1 MHRWLLSRLIPSS
14 PEPICPPRIPEK
26 TAKDARTFRVR
37 GVPLGWD
44 ADCLQSFL
52 EEQDGLGGAMVSS
65 LALEI
70 HGRSSSGTV
79 TFRDVPAALKALRPE
94 KTWDLAL
101 RSGPGMRCE
110 CLSLDADFLGMT
122 TLFAPP
128 DEDHRVDLPY
138 DLRSE
143 ANGQLMVRIMTY
155 GYESAVAGSRSIQNL
170 EDLATS
176 LQTGLRSLVA
186 GPTSRPVIFVAH
198 SLGGLIVLI
207 SLAKS
212 EDEDDKKLMQA
223 IYGIVFFGVPHD
235 GMDISSLIPMVG
247 DGPNRFLIES
257 ISQINSQI
265 LPIQRREFH
274 TALGDKGRSE
284 IVCFYETMKSPTA
297 QKDEKGNWRMNG
309 PPAVLVSKTSATH
322 CRSWEDGPEHICA
335 VARTH
340 SEMVKFGRNDHD
352 YENVRERLRG
362 IAHRAVAGRRRRQA
376 LGTKSYVFWLSDA
389 CPDVSV
395 FWVHGS
401 SREHFRQS
409 FMEIAQKCQIPGFE
423 DPKLDVLPLVKDWL
437 VKTQGPWLMVI
448 DNADDTDLFFGP
460 SGAASDGGKGNLGQ
474 FLPECSHGALLITTR
489 NKQTGVKLAKGQP
502 PIDVGRMEEEECQSL
517 LRARLEGVAVTAA
530 DLSTLS
536 DRLERL
542 PLALVQ
548 AAAFIHE
555 NSITVQD
562 YLELQDES
570 DQSLVD
576 LLSEEFETVGR
587 DSETPRAVA
596 QTWMLS
602 FQQIQRQNP
611 FAGELL
617 SLMSRLDRQGIP
629 EAFISNYGERNNR
642 FDGRIELVK
651 AVGVLKAFSFMSE
664 EKGGNLNMHR
674 LVQLVTRKWLTKE
687 GTAGRYDREALLTV
701 SEMYPFGNFETRA
714 ICSAYLPHANAVL
727 SLGICASE
735 EEAEAKAKA
744 SLLHRM
750 AGYLNFEGKW
760 SDAERFSLQAGQIM
774 KKLLGEENPKTL
786 ISMNNLAS
794 TYSGQGRWKEAEELK
809 VRVLETRKRVLGED
823 HPNTLT
829 RMNNL
834 ASTYREQGRWKEAE
848 ELKVRVLEKRNRVL
862 GEDHPN
868 TLASMYN
875 LASTYWSQGRWKE
888 AEELEVRV
896 LETSKRVLGE
906 DHPNT
911 LNSIADLASMYWSQG
926 RWKEAEELE
935 VRVLETRKR
944 ALGEDHPDTLVSMHS
959 LAWTWHDSDRRDKA
973 IRLMEDCVRRQQQIL
988 GHDHPDTQSSESL
1001 LKSWQEDF
1009 GRSV

>member
-1 MHRWLLSRLIPSS
+1 MHCWLLSCFKPSS
-14 PEPICPPRIPEK
+14 PEPIRPTRLPAKP
-26 TAKDARTFRVR
+26 AKDARTFRVR

-44 ADCLQSFL
+44 ADRLQSFL
-52 EEQDGLGGAMVSS
+52 EKQDGLGGAIVRS

-94 KTWDLAL
+94 KTWDLTL
-101 RSGPGMRCE
+101 PSRPGMRPE
-110 CLSLDADFLGMT
+110 CLSLDADFFGMT

-128 DEDHRVDLPY
+128 DEDHRLDLPY

-143 ANGQLMVRIMTY
+143 ANDQLMVRIMTY
-155 GYESAVAGSRSIQNL
+155 GYGSTVAGS
-170 EDLATS
+170 
-176 LQTGLRSLVA
+176 QT
-186 GPTSRPVIFVAH
+186 
-198 SLGGLIVLI
+198 
-207 SLAKS
+207 KS
-212 EDEDDKKLMQA
+212 EDEDDKKLVQA
-223 IYGIVFFGVPHD
+223 VYGIVFFGVPHD

-297 QKDEKGNWRMNG
+297 QIDEKGNWAMNG
-309 PPAVLVSKTSATH
+309 PPAVLVSKASATH

-335 VARTH
+335 IARTH
-340 SEMVKFGRNDHD
+340 SEMVKFGRNDHE

-362 IAHRAVAGRRRRQA
+362 LAHRAVVGRRLQQA
-376 LGTKSYVFWLSDA
+376 LGTKL
-389 CPDVSV
+389 
-395 FWVHGS
+395 
-401 SREHFRQS
+401 
-409 FMEIAQKCQIPGFE
+409 
-423 DPKLDVLPLVKDWL
+423 KDWL
-437 VKTQGPWLMVI
+437 MKTQGRWLMVI
-448 DNADDTDLFFGP
+448 DNADDTDLFFRP
-460 SGAASDGGKGNLGQ
+460 SGATSDDVEGNLGQ

-517 LRARLEGVAVTAA
+517 LRARLEGVPVTAS

-536 DRLERL
+536 DRLEHL

-548 AAAFIHE
+548 AAAFIQE

-570 DQSLVD
+570 DQSLVN

-629 EAFISNYGERNNR
+629 EAFLSNYGERNNR

-651 AVGVLKAFSFMSE
+651 AVGVLKAFSLVSE
-664 EKGGNLNMHR
+664 EKGGNLDMHR

-687 GTAGRYDREALLTV
+687 GTAGRYDREALWTV
-701 SEMYPFGNFETRA
+701 SEMYPYG
-714 ICSAYLPHANAVL
+714 
-727 SLGICASE
+727 

-750 AGYLNFEGKW
+750 AAYLYFVGKW
-760 SDAERFSLQAGQIM
+760 SDAERFSLQAGQIRE
-774 KKLLGEENPKTL
+774 KLLGEDHPDTL
-786 ISMNNLAS
+786 TSMANLAL
-794 TYSGQGRWKEAEELK
+794 TYSNQGRWKEAEELG
-809 VRVLETRKRVLGED
+809 VRVLEIRKRVLGEDHHDTLTSMANLASTCSKQGRWKEAEELRVRVLEIRKRVLGED
-823 HPNTLT
+823 HPDRLT
-829 RMNNL
+829 SMANL
-834 ASTYREQGRWKEAE
+834 ASTYSNQGRWKEAE
-848 ELKVRVLEKRNRVL
+848 ELRVRVLEIR
-862 GEDHPN
+862 
-868 TLASMYN
+868 
-875 LASTYWSQGRWKE
+875 
-888 AEELEVRV
+888 
-896 LETSKRVLGE
+896 KRVLGE
-906 DHPNT
+906 DHPD
-911 LNSIADLASMYWSQG
+911 ILASM
-926 RWKEAEELE
+926 
-935 VRVLETRKR
+935 
-944 ALGEDHPDTLVSMHS
+944 HN
-959 LAWTWHDSDRRDKA
+959 LAWTLHESDRRDKA
-973 IRLMEDCVRRQQQIL
+973 VLLMENCVRRRRQIL
-988 GHDHPDTQSSESL
+988 GRDHPYTQSSESI
-1001 LKSWQEDF
+1001 LKSWQEDLG
-1009 GRSV
+1009 GRPKVDAAA

>member
-1 MHRWLLSRLIPSS
+1 MVGHSAS
-14 PEPICPPRIPEK
+14 K
-26 TAKDARTFRVR
+26 
-37 GVPLGWD
+37 
-44 ADCLQSFL
+44 
-52 EEQDGLGGAMVSS
+52 DGLGGAIVRS

-79 TFRDVPAALKALRPE
+79 TFRDVPAALKALRPG
-94 KTWDLAL
+94 KTWDLTL
-101 RSGPGMRCE
+101 RSGPGVRSE

-128 DEDHRVDLPY
+128 DEDHRLDLPY

-143 ANGQLMVRIMTY
+143 ANDRLMVRIMTY
-155 GYESAVAGSRSIQNL
+155 GYESTVAGSQSIQNI

-186 GPTSRPVIFVAH
+186 GPTSRPIIFVAH
-198 SLGGLIVLI
+198 GLGGLIVLI

-212 EDEDDKKLMQA
+212 EDEDDKKLVQA
-223 IYGIVFFGVPHD
+223 VYGIVFFGVPHD

-274 TALGDKGRSE
+274 TALGDKGSSE

-297 QKDEKGNWRMNG
+297 QKDEKGNWAMNG
-309 PPAVLVSKTSATH
+309 PPAVLVSKASATH

-362 IAHRAVAGRRRRQA
+362 LARRAVAGRRWQQA
-376 LGTKSYVFWLSDA
+376 LDTKFVVRYNENPDFIGRSAILTELKQQLGFGQRPGASRSQPRVSLHGLGGVGKTQIALAYVSWLSDA

-395 FWVHGS
+395 FWVHGN
-401 SREHFRQS
+401 SREHLRQS

-437 VKTQGPWLMVI
+437 VKTKGPWLIVI
-448 DNADDTDLFFGP
+448 DNADDIDLFFRP
-460 SGAASDGGKGNLGQ
+460 SGAASDRGDGDRDLGQ
-474 FLPECSHGALLITTR
+474 FLPESSYGALLATTR
-489 NKQTGVKLAKGQP
+489 NK
-502 PIDVGRMEEEECQSL
+502 
-517 LRARLEGVAVTAA
+517 RAGLGGVAVTAA

-536 DRLERL
+536 NRLEHL

-548 AAAFIHE
+548 AAAFIQE

-562 YLELQDES
+562 YLKLQDES

-576 LLSEEFETVGR
+576 LLSEQFETVGR
-587 DSETPRAVA
+587 DSEAPRAVA

-629 EAFISNYGERNNR
+629 EAFISNYGRRNNS

-651 AVGVLKAFSFMSE
+651 AVGVLKAFSLVSE
-664 EKGGNLNMHR
+664 EKGGNLDLHR

-687 GTAGRYDREALLTV
+687 GTASRYDRGAL
-701 SEMYPFGNFETRA
+701 G
-714 ICSAYLPHANAVL
+714 
-727 SLGICASE
+727 GIRDVPAWG
-735 EEAEAKAKA
+735 
-744 SLLHRM
+744 R
-750 AGYLNFEGKW
+750 GEGEGIFTPPYGW
-760 SDAERFSLQAGQIM
+760 ISGFRG
-774 KKLLGEENPKTL
+774 KKLLGEDHLDTL
-786 ISMNNLAS
+786 TSMNNLAS
-794 TYSGQGRWKEAEELK
+794 TYSKQGRWKEAEELG
-809 VRVLETRKRVLGED
+809 VRTLKTRKRVLGED
-823 HPNTLT
+823 HP
-829 RMNNL
+829 
-834 ASTYREQGRWKEAE
+834 
-848 ELKVRVLEKRNRVL
+848 
-862 GEDHPN
+862 
-868 TLASMYN
+868 
-875 LASTYWSQGRWKE
+875 
-888 AEELEVRV
+888 
-896 LETSKRVLGE
+896 
-906 DHPNT
+906 
-911 LNSIADLASMYWSQG
+911 
-926 RWKEAEELE
+926 
-935 VRVLETRKR
+935 
-944 ALGEDHPDTLVSMHS
+944 DTLISMHN
-959 LAWTWHDSDRRDKA
+959 LTWT
-973 IRLMEDCVRRQQQIL
+973 
-988 GHDHPDTQSSESL
+988 
-1001 LKSWQEDF
+1001 
-1009 GRSV
+1009 

>member
-1 MHRWLLSRLIPSS
+1 MTEHSAS
-14 PEPICPPRIPEK
+14 E
-26 TAKDARTFRVR
+26 
-37 GVPLGWD
+37 
-44 ADCLQSFL
+44 
-52 EEQDGLGGAMVSS
+52 DGLGGAIVRS

-79 TFRDVPAALKALRPE
+79 TFRDVPAALKALRPK
-94 KTWDLAL
+94 KTWDLTL
-101 RSGPGMRCE
+101 RSEPGMRSE
-110 CLSLDADFLGMT
+110 CLSLDADFLGIT

-128 DEDHRVDLPY
+128 DEDHRIDLPY

-143 ANGQLMVRIMTY
+143 ANDQLIVRIMTY
-155 GYESAVAGSRSIQNL
+155 GYESTVAGSQSIQNL

-176 LQTGLRSLVA
+176 LQTSLRSLVA

-198 SLGGLIVLI
+198 SLGGLIVKQAG
-207 SLAKS
+207 SAMAAYS
-212 EDEDDKKLMQA
+212 EDEDDKKLVQA
-223 IYGIVFFGVPHD
+223 VYGIVFFGVPHD

-247 DGPNRFLIES
+247 DGPNRFLVES

-297 QKDEKGNWRMNG
+297 QKDEKGNWAMSG
-309 PPAVLVSKTSATH
+309 PPTVLVSKTSATH

-362 IAHRAVAGRRRRQA
+362 LAHRAVAGRRRQQA
-376 LGTKSYVFWLSDA
+376 LGTKFVVPYNENPDFVGRSIALAYVSWLSDA

-395 FWVHGS
+395 FWVHGG
-401 SREHFRQS
+401 SREHFRRS
-409 FMEIAQKCQIPGFE
+409 FLEIAQKCQIPGFE
-423 DPKLDVLPLVKDWL
+423 DPKLDVLQLVKDWL
-437 VKTQGPWLMVI
+437 VKGKGPWLMVV
-448 DNADDTDLFFGP
+448 DNADDTDVFFGP
-460 SGAASDGGKGNLGQ
+460 SGAASDGGEGNLGQ

-489 NKQTGVKLAKGQP
+489 NKQTGVKLAKGRP

-536 DRLERL
+536 DRLEHL
-542 PLALVQ
+542 PLALAQ
-548 AAAFIHE
+548 AAAFIQE

-562 YLELQDES
+562 YLKLQGES

-629 EAFISNYGERNNR
+629 EAFISNYGKRNNR

-651 AVGVLKAFSFMSE
+651 AVGVLKAFSLVSE
-664 EKGGNLNMHR
+664 EKGGNLDMHR
-674 LVQLVTRKWLTKE
+674 LVQLVTHKWLTKE
-687 GTAGRYDREALLTV
+687 GTASRYGREALLTV
-701 SEMYPFGNFETRA
+701 SEMYPYGNFKTRA

-727 SLGICASE
+727 NLGICPSGAE
-735 EEAEAKAKA
+735 TEAKAKA
-744 SLLHRM
+744 SLLHCM
-750 AGYLNFEGKW
+750 AGYLLFEGKW
-760 SDAERFSLQAGQIM
+760 SDAERFSLQAGQIRNRV
-774 KKLLGEENPKTL
+774 LGEDHPDTL
-786 ISMNNLAS
+786 TSMNNLAL
-794 TYSGQGRWKEAEELK
+794 TYWNQGRWKEAEELNVRVIETGK
-809 VRVLETRKRVLGED
+809 RVLGEDHPDTLTSMDNLASTYWNQRRWKEAEKLEVRVLETKKRVLGED
-823 HPNTLT
+823 HPNTLIS
-829 RMNNL
+829 MNNL
-834 ASTYREQGRWKEAE
+834 A
-848 ELKVRVLEKRNRVL
+848 
-862 GEDHPN
+862 H
-868 TLASMYN
+868 
-875 LASTYWSQGRWKE
+875 
-888 AEELEVRV
+888 
-896 LETSKRVLGE
+896 
-906 DHPNT
+906 
-911 LNSIADLASMYWSQG
+911 
-926 RWKEAEELE
+926 
-935 VRVLETRKR
+935 
-944 ALGEDHPDTLVSMHS
+944 
-959 LAWTWHDSDRRDKA
+959 TWYKSDRRDKA
-973 IRLMEDCVRRQQQIL
+973 IPLMEDCIRRQQQIL
-988 GHDHPDTQSSESL
+988 GRDHPHTQTSESN
-1001 LKSWQEDF
+1001 LKSWREDL
-1009 GRSV
+1009 GGSA

>member
-1 MHRWLLSRLIPSS
+1 MHRWLFSRLIPSS
-14 PEPICPPRIPEK
+14 PKPVCSTRVPAL

-44 ADCLQSFL
+44 ADRLRSFL
-52 EEQDGLGGAMVSS
+52 ENQDDLGGAAVES
-65 LALEI
+65 LTLEI

-94 KTWDLAL
+94 KTWDLAPQ
-101 RSGPGMRCE
+101 SGPGARSE

-128 DEDHRVDLPY
+128 EEDHRVDLPY

-143 ANGQLMVRIMTY
+143 ANGRLMARIMTY
-155 GYESAVAGSRSIQNL
+155 GYESTVAGSQSIQNL

-176 LQTGLRSLVA
+176 LQTSLRSLVA
-186 GPTSRPVIFVAH
+186 GPTRRPVIFVAH

-212 EDEDDKKLMQA
+212 EDEDDKKLVQA
-223 IYGIVFFGVPHD
+223 VYGIVFFGVPHD
-235 GMDISSLIPMVG
+235 GMDINSLVPMVG

-265 LPIQRREFH
+265 LPIQRRDFH
-274 TALGDKGRSE
+274 TALGNKGRSE
-284 IVCFYETMKSPTA
+284 IACFYETMKSPTA
-297 QKDEKGNWRMNG
+297 QKDGKGNWAMNG
-309 PPAVLVSKTSATH
+309 PPTVLVSKTSATH

-335 VARTH
+335 VPRTH
-340 SEMVKFGRNDHD
+340 SEMVKFGPNDPD

-362 IAHRAVAGRRRRQA
+362 LTHRAVAGRRQQQA
-376 LGTKSYVFWLSDA
+376 LGTKSIALAYAFWLSDA

-401 SREHFRQS
+401 SRENFRQS
-409 FMEIAQKCQIPGFE
+409 FMEIAQKYQIPGFK

-437 VKTQGPWLMVI
+437 VETRGPWLMVI
-448 DNADDTDLFFGP
+448 DNADDTDLFFRP
-460 SGAASDGGKGNLGQ
+460 SGAASDGGEGNLGQ

-489 NKQTGVKLAKGQP
+489 NKQAGVKLAKGHP

-536 DRLERL
+536 DRLEHL

-548 AAAFIHE
+548 AAAFIQE
-555 NSITVQD
+555 NSITVQR
-562 YLELQDES
+562 YLELQDEG

-587 DSETPRAVA
+587 DSERPRAVA

-602 FQQIQRQNP
+602 FQQIQQQNP

-629 EAFISNYGERNNR
+629 QAFISNYRERNNR
-642 FDGRIELVK
+642 FEGRIELVK
-651 AVGVLKAFSFMSE
+651 AVGVLKAFSLVSE
-664 EKGGNLNMHR
+664 EKGGNINMHR

-701 SEMYPFGNFETRA
+701 SEMYPFGNFESRA
-714 ICSAYLPHANAVL
+714 ICR
-727 SLGICASE
+727 
-735 EEAEAKAKA
+735 EEAEVKAKA
-744 SLLHRM
+744 RLLDCM
-750 AGYLNFEGKW
+750 AGYLGFE
-760 SDAERFSLQAGQIM
+760 
-774 KKLLGEENPKTL
+774 
-786 ISMNNLAS
+786 
-794 TYSGQGRWKEAEELK
+794 
-809 VRVLETRKRVLGED
+809 GED
-823 HPNTLT
+823 HPDTLT
-829 RMNNL
+829 
-834 ASTYREQGRWKEAE
+834 
-848 ELKVRVLEKRNRVL
+848 
-862 GEDHPN
+862 
-868 TLASMYN
+868 SMGN

-896 LETSKRVLGE
+896 IERRKRVLSE
-906 DHPNT
+906 DHPDT
-911 LNSIADLASMYWSQG
+911 LTSMHNLASTYWNQG
-926 RWKEAEELE
+926 RWKEAEELKHGE
-935 VRVLETRKR
+935 PGVDVL
-944 ALGEDHPDTLVSMHS
+944 
-959 LAWTWHDSDRRDKA
+959 
-973 IRLMEDCVRRQQQIL
+973 
-988 GHDHPDTQSSESL
+988 
-1001 LKSWQEDF
+1001 
-1009 GRSV
+1009 